1 MGGGKEGLI
10 DRSQVLT
17 DYACATRSQLQQAI
31 PHLQTSTAR
40 WRAARLWG
48 QATCCARAS
57 ARTYTHAHTQT
68 RARAHAHCRSLP
80 RPRPR
85 LAHSCQGTA
94 GEAGRGAPNRSL
106 AGGVHCPPQPTVQV
120 HSVPHKVT
128 PTTASQNPPVASRQQ
143 SHQNVQGGLLP
154 PPTVRSL
161 CTKRHQAITT
171 TPAIRTFQNTIP
183 LSIGAKCRAWLQPS
197 INPIKHQ
204 LIKIQQQQNTR
215 SPKHHIPFFGEGAV
229 SGHMIQHNSKIL

>member
-68 RARAHAHCRSLP
+68 RARAHAHCRSLQ

-154 PPTVRSL
+154 PPNCEVTLHQKTSGNHDD
-161 CTKRHQAITT
+161 TRHQNL
-171 TPAIRTFQNTIP
+171 PEHDSTFHRCKMQSLAPTIN
-183 LSIGAKCRAWLQPS
+183 QP
-197 INPIKHQ
+197 N
-204 LIKIQQQQNTR
+204 
-215 SPKHHIPFFGEGAV
+215 
-229 SGHMIQHNSKIL
+229 